1 MKILQL
7 SPSSSIFFMLALK
20 YFAAHMF
27 KKLPGVRHLK
37 ARGRGFWLG
46 YVVQYFT
53 VECSVAL

>member
-1 MKILQL
+1 
-7 SPSSSIFFMLALK
+7 MLALK

-53 VECSVAL
+53 VECSVVL

>member
-1 MKILQL
+1 
-7 SPSSSIFFMLALK
+7 MLALK
-20 YFAAHMF
+20 YFAAHMCL

-53 VECSVAL
+53 VVCSVAL